1 MIKVNGHLQD
11 ELSHVAI
18 DPLECDLVKAKMHL
32 IAEALNRTHLIV
44 VVVVVVVIVA
54 VVDDD
59 LRTIYS

>member
-1 MIKVNGHLQD
+1 MQD

-44 VVVVVVVIVA
+44 VVVVVVVVVIVA